1 MSKKH
6 KSKGHKRSQHKPTIP
21 RYNPHPPQPITEKR
35 EISPQ
40 EMAGLMEQTY
50 LYILNRDFGF
60 GQERLLRLRSSV
72 KEFWLQENKSN
83 DTVIE
88 ELDNWVEK
96 KGLKL

>member
-1 MSKKH
+1 
-6 KSKGHKRSQHKPTIP
+6 
-21 RYNPHPPQPITEKR
+21 
-35 EISPQ
+35 
-40 EMAGLMEQTY
+40 MEQTY

-72 KEFWLQENKSN
+72 KAFWLQENKSN